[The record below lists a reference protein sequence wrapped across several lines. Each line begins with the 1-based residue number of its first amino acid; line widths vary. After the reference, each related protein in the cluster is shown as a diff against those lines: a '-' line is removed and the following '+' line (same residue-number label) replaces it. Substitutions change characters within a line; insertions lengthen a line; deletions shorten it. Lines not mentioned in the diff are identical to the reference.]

1 MQKSKSD
8 VSRLCIQRRLQ
19 DSRFLWDA
27 SDMVVEVEN
36 KENSERGDSYVV
48 CGANSLGPL
57 AAPKNMISCS

>member
-27 SDMVVEVEN
+27 SDMVVEVGN

-48 CGANSLGPL
+48 CGANAWGPL
-57 AAPKNMISCS
+57 RRPKI